1 MSELHTHT
9 IGSVSGKPERAAD
22 DRPSADTSAIT
33 ASAVTTP
40 ATTSAAA
47 ATIQS
52 AIEQFPEH
60 KARTLRFTCGA
71 PRSAT
76 VIGDGS
82 RALFL
87 RSDGPE
93 DSVTSLWLSTFD
105 TTAGTHEE
113 ILLADP
119 RELLPNA
126 DAEEVPAAERA
137 RRERA
142 REGGQGIV
150 SYSVDAAG
158 DRVVFTINGQLFL
171 TQIDDDG
178 CGARTRQLA
187 VDALSATPDADDTP
201 HIDDTHAH
209 HTCADEDDAFDIVDD
224 TDPNDLL
231 PVLNPR
237 ISPDGRHVLYTTGEH
252 LVMVDI
258 ADWPQSNESNESG
271 APNTPD
277 SPNAITPLHDGIRA
291 IWGVHN
297 GPDPAEHTWSI
308 GLAEFAAGE
317 EMNRYDGFWWSPDS
331 NAVIFETFDSSAEPT
346 WYISDPTNPDR
357 NATSRRYPQALTR
370 NADIFLTLVDLE
382 FDGHGQYSGMD
393 ARRIAWDRKAYE
405 YLAVVRWTA
414 GHRPLLLVQ
423 NRLQNHDQVLQVEH
437 NGTTTVL
444 EEHTNPQWLDLIA
457 GTPAFTPDGRLVC
470 AFNDMDTDTNRLTVD
485 GKAFTPVGWQVRTV
499 LDVGDTDV
507 LAVVQRTTDN
517 PKATDVPDAWADQA
531 DEHDARSFDVVRFGY
546 DGSITPVTMSPG
558 VWTASRTG
566 RGIVVS
572 GRDMDHAKSQ
582 MVHLFALDADGDP
595 TTADRFPALDN
606 HLRADIANHA
616 QTPGFTPNTRFVRLG
631 EHRLYTAITRPS
643 IDSPYAGAQRL
654 PVLLK
659 PYGGPGHQ
667 EVTLSQAA
675 YWDAQWWADQ
685 GFLVVTAD
693 GRGTTGRGPRW
704 DREIFH
710 DMKRVT
716 LADQV
721 EAVHALQEAA
731 PEADTDRVA
740 MIGWS
745 YGGFLSALA
754 VLDAPQT
761 VQAACAGA
769 PPTDWTLYDT
779 HYTERYLGLD
789 LETYRSNSIIEDA
802 PGLSRPLMLIH
813 GFADDNVS
821 IANSLRLSQ
830 ALMAAGKPH
839 TFLPLTGITHMTN
852 DPTVAR
858 NLLILQRD
866 FLIQALGMTP
876 RA

>member
-1 MSELHTHT
+1 MSELHTNT
-9 IGSVSGKPERAAD
+9 IGPAGDSPNHAAD
-22 DRPSADTSAIT
+22 GAPSTPMTSGAASGVTPTPDT
-33 ASAVTTP
+33 ASATP
-40 ATTSAAA
+40 
-47 ATIQS
+47 S
-52 AIEQFPEH
+52 AIEQFPER
-60 KARTLRFTCGA
+60 KARSLRFTCGA

-76 VIGDGS
+76 VIADGS

-93 DSVTSLWLSTFD
+93 DTVTSLWLSTFD
-105 TTAGTHEE
+105 TATGKHEE

-119 RELLPNA
+119 RKLLPNA
-126 DAEEVPAAERA
+126 DAEEVPAEERA

-158 DRVVFTINGQLFL
+158 ERVVFTINSQLFL
-171 TQIDDDG
+171 TQIDEDG
-178 CGARTRQLA
+178 HGSRTRQLA
-187 VDALSATPDADDTP
+187 VDALAASSDDADITE
-201 HIDDTHAH
+201 IDYVHDR
-209 HTCADEDDAFDIVDD
+209 HTCADEDDEDGRAPNANPDD
-224 TDPNDLL
+224 LV

-258 ADWPQSNESNESG
+258 ADWPQTGESDGSG
-271 APNTPD
+271 KP
-277 SPNAITPLHDGIRA
+277 SLHDGIHA

-297 GPDPAEHTWSI
+297 GPDPAQRTWTI

-317 EMNRYDGFWWSPDS
+317 EMDRYDGFWWSPDS

-346 WYISDPTNPDR
+346 WHISDPANPDR
-357 NATSRRYPQALTR
+357 DATARRYPQALTR
-370 NADIFLTLVDLE
+370 NADVFLTLVDLE
-382 FDGHGQYSGMD
+382 FDGNGRYSGMD

-405 YLAVVRWTA
+405 YLAVVRWEA

-457 GTPAFTPDGRLVC
+457 GTPAFTPNGRLVC

-499 LDVGDTDV
+499 LDAGDTDV
-507 LAVVQRTTDN
+507 LAVVQRTPDN
-517 PKATDVPDAWADQA
+517 PQAADVPDMWANQA
-531 DEHDARSFDVVRFGY
+531 DLHDARSFDVVRLGF
-546 DGSITPVTMSPG
+546 DGSITPVTISPG
-558 VWTASRTG
+558 VWTASRSG
-566 RGIVVS
+566 RGIVIS
-572 GRDMDHAKSQ
+572 GRDMDHAQSR

-595 TTADRFPALDN
+595 ATADRFPSLDN

-616 QTPGFTPNTRFVRLG
+616 ATPGFTPNTRFVRLG
-631 EHRLYTAITRPS
+631 EHQLYTAITRPS
-643 IDSPYAGAQRL
+643 LDSPYASAERL

-667 EVTLSQAA
+667 EVTLSQSA

-721 EAVHALQEAA
+721 EAVHALQQAA

-745 YGGFLSALA
+745 YGGFLSALS
-754 VLDAPQT
+754 VLDAPET
-761 VQAACAGA
+761 VHAACAGA

-789 LETYRSNSIIEDA
+789 PETYRANSIIEDA
-802 PGLSRPLMLIH
+802 PGLDRPLMLIH

-821 IANSLRLSQ
+821 VANSLRLSQ

-876 RA
+876 RVSNRA